1 VRDIVNRTIFL
12 LLFVV
17 FNVGLNF
24 LEFLGFIIMSLGVI
38 LFFAVGTFAE
48 MYLLTVVSASIS
60 VINTLS
66 LIMFTF
72 LIGNIINRSWGK
84 EYFDK
89 MQWHLRSR
97 SVPGDDILNGSVL
110 ALSGMFLITPGVIT
124 DVVGILIV
132 LPFTRFIF
140 KDITESIVK
149 KKISNGELHYFFKD

>member
-1 VRDIVNRTIFL
+1 
-12 LLFVV
+12 
-17 FNVGLNF
+17 
-24 LEFLGFIIMSLGVI
+24 MSLGVI
-38 LFFAVGTFAE
+38 LFFAIGTFAE
-48 MYLLTVVSASIS
+48 MYLLTIVSASIS

-124 DVVGILIV
+124 DVIGILIV

>member
-1 VRDIVNRTIFL
+1 
-12 LLFVV
+12 
-17 FNVGLNF
+17 
-24 LEFLGFIIMSLGVI
+24 MSLGVV
-38 LFFAVGTFAE
+38 LFFAIGTFVE
-48 MYLLTVVSASIS
+48 MYLLTIVSASIS

-97 SVPGDDILNGSVL
+97 SVPGDDVLNGSVL

-124 DVVGILIV
+124 DIIGTLIV

>member
-1 VRDIVNRTIFL
+1 
-12 LLFVV
+12 
-17 FNVGLNF
+17 
-24 LEFLGFIIMSLGVI
+24 MSLGVI

-48 MYLLTVVSASIS
+48 MYLLTIVSASIS

>member
-1 VRDIVNRTIFL
+1 
-12 LLFVV
+12 
-17 FNVGLNF
+17 
-24 LEFLGFIIMSLGVI
+24 MSLGVV
-38 LFFAVGTFAE
+38 LFFAIGTFAE
-48 MYLLTVVSASIS
+48 MYLLTIVSASIS

-97 SVPGDDILNGSVL
+97 SVPGDDVLNGSVL

-124 DVVGILIV
+124 DIIGILIV

>member
-1 VRDIVNRTIFL
+1 
-12 LLFVV
+12 
-17 FNVGLNF
+17 
-24 LEFLGFIIMSLGVI
+24 MSLGII
-38 LFFAVGTFAE
+38 LFFAIGTFVE
-48 MYLLTVVSASIS
+48 MYLLTIVSASIS

-97 SVPGDDILNGSVL
+97 SVPGDDVLNGSVL

-124 DVVGILIV
+124 DIIGILIV

>member
-1 VRDIVNRTIFL
+1 
-12 LLFVV
+12 
-17 FNVGLNF
+17 
-24 LEFLGFIIMSLGVI
+24 MSLGVI

-48 MYLLTVVSASIS
+48 MYLLTIVSASIS

-124 DVVGILIV
+124 DVIGVLIV

>member
-1 VRDIVNRTIFL
+1 
-12 LLFVV
+12 
-17 FNVGLNF
+17 
-24 LEFLGFIIMSLGVI
+24 MSLGVI
-38 LFFAVGTFAE
+38 LFFAIGTFTE
-48 MYLLTVVSASIS
+48 MYLLTIVSTSIS

>member
-1 VRDIVNRTIFL
+1 
-12 LLFVV
+12 
-17 FNVGLNF
+17 
-24 LEFLGFIIMSLGVI
+24 MSLGVI
-38 LFFAVGTFAE
+38 LFFAVGTFVE
-48 MYLLTVVSASIS
+48 MYLLTIVSASIS

-72 LIGNIINRSWGK
+72 LIGNVINRSWGK

-124 DVVGILIV
+124 DAVGILIV

>member
-1 VRDIVNRTIFL
+1 
-12 LLFVV
+12 
-17 FNVGLNF
+17 
-24 LEFLGFIIMSLGVI
+24 MSLGVI
-38 LFFAVGTFAE
+38 LFFAIGTFVE
-48 MYLLTVVSASIS
+48 MYLLTIVSSSIS

-97 SVPGDDILNGSVL
+97 SVPGDDILNGSVM

-124 DVVGILIV
+124 DVIGILIV